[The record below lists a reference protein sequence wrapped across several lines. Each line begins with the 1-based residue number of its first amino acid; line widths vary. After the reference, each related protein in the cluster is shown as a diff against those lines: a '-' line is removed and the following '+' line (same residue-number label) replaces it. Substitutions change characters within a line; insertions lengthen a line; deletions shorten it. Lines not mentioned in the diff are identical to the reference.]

1 MVIGIF
7 AIILSVVLFC
17 AFFGGAGV
25 IALILAV
32 IMLVVGISLL
42 AKNFTLGFD
51 SNLEKTVAQFGCI
64 HLSGLPLGEVGCQV
78 TAYENRLVFKK
89 DKSTYELSYDK
100 ITAVDLREKSQLAG
114 ASAGSV
120 VAAGLS
126 LVCAGVVI
134 SSAGRLSLHA
144 ARETVPASISS
155 TSRRLSNLVP
165 FMVTSEKRMISD
177 PCFHCKDTA
186 QESQSQKY
194 SFSYDLC

>member
-1 MVIGIF
+1 MVIGIL

-17 AFFGGAGV
+17 AFFGGAGI

-32 IMLVVGISLL
+32 IMLIAGISLL

-64 HLSGLPLGEVGCQV
+64 HLSGLPLGEVACQV

-120 VAAGLS
+120 VAGAVLFGALGA
-126 LVCAGVVI
+126 VIAARPKNKKEYIFVI
-134 SSAGRLSLHA
+134 SYLSDGETKTIA
-144 ARETVPASISS
+144 AAVPYENGYIADRAVAVIKK
-155 TSRRLSNLVP
+155 N
-165 FMVTSEKRMISD
+165 I
-177 PCFHCKDTA
+177 TA
-186 QESQSQKY
+186 VQNVV
-194 SFSYDLC
+194 L